1 MRESLKNFVKNI
13 EKIKEEE
20 RKIKYSKSIR
30 DQFQNNFILIKKLE
44 KELDELKI
52 NKKIIFD
59 K

>member
-1 MRESLKNFVKNI
+1 MRESLKNFVENI

-30 DQFQNNFILIKKLE
+30 EQFRNNFKLIKKLGNE
-44 KELDELKI
+44 IDELKI
-52 NKKIIFD
+52 KKAILFD